1 MGSSPKPPKTPETDY
16 KKDILSFIGGLKEG
30 FPSVYELESEYRPKW
45 QDLNLLDVSKFGL
58 GAMGL
63 APQFTKGAAQQL
75 GAAREAELGQMTGQA
90 GRVRNLMN
98 KLSPEQAAQV
108 KRMQNLASQAAGA
121 EGAYAG
127 RMGEALGMYGIR
139 PQTFNPTIQAAEQD
153 AAMAN
158 QMAQEAYARRGTLS
172 AQEQRSAQQ
181 TAREAA
187 QSAGRLGGNAAIA
200 AEVQNREAALAGR
213 RAQASQ
219 AGQQAFDQ
227 RQNLANLR
235 FQEQQALFN
244 QGITGAQATA
254 EMQQAGLGQ
263 LQDIEKM
270 RMGLRGLA
278 GEEAMRAYQAAG
290 GFYTQP
296 GLNLLNQTP
305 QSYTAGQQMMG
316 LGLEAIGS
324 GRPQMIDIGTP
335 FNLGAAERQNQFQA
349 AQSKYASDVAT
360 RNANTQ
366 AAASTAAAIAMYA
379 GMAASDKRVK
389 KDIEKIGKTDGGLPI
404 YTFKYKGEDKTQM
417 GVMAQD
423 VEKKQPKAA
432 ATAPSGIK
440 MVNYSKIK

>member
-1 MGSSPKPPKTPETDY
+1 MGSSPKPPKTPKTDY
-16 KKDILSFIGGLKEG
+16 KKDILSYIGGLQEG

-45 QDLNLLDVSKFGL
+45 QDLNLFDVSKFGL

-63 APQFTKGAAQQL
+63 APQFTQGAAEQL
-75 GAAREAELGQMTGQA
+75 GAARESELGQMTGQA
-90 GRVRNLMN
+90 RLARGLMEG
-98 KLSPEQAAQV
+98 LSPEQAAQV
-108 KRMQNLASQAAGA
+108 ASMQDLASQAAGA

-127 RMGEALGMYGIR
+127 RMGEALGTYGIR

-181 TAREAA
+181 AAREAF

-200 AEVQNREAALAGR
+200 AEIQNRESALAGR

-219 AGQQAFDQ
+219 AGQQAFEQ

-235 FQEQQALFN
+235 FQEQQGLFG
-244 QGITGAQATA
+244 QRVGGAQATA

-278 GEEAMRAYQAAG
+278 GDEAMRAYQAAG
-290 GFYTQP
+290 GFYTAP
-296 GLNLLNQTP
+296 GLQLLGSQP
-305 QSYTAGQQMMG
+305 LSYQSGQQMMG

-335 FNLGAAERQNQFQA
+335 FNLGASERQNQFQA

-366 AAASTAAAIAMYA
+366 AAASTAAAI
-379 GMAASDKRVK
+379 GMAALAFSDKRVK